1 MANKRRYVR
10 KAGSKGRFKNNELD
24 SPAAKE
30 LFAKGYYKQ
39 NQKRIDSA
47 INKYRSRNNI
57 DPTVS
62 NEKIFTDSIKYSGR
76 NFGSKKLAKE
86 AIDRKIYEL
95 NGGDLDLYDAKHGGR
110 NREDYG
116 FKDLRKLNGRLDGQF
131 HDYKYSGAD
140 FDVEGYY
147 RIAGSDIV
155 IAKIIDRSSG
165 SPYSVWEYM
174 KGTDIGL

>member
-30 LFAKGYYKQ
+30 DFARKYYKQ
-39 NQKRIDSA
+39 NQKRVDSA
-47 INKYRSRNNI
+47 INKYRAANNI

-95 NGGDLDLYDAKHGGR
+95 GGGDLDLYDAKHGGR

-147 RIAGSDIV
+147 KIAGSDVV
-155 IAKIIDRSSG
+155 IAKIIDKSSG

>member
-10 KAGSKGRFKNNELD
+10 KAGAKGRFKNNELD

-30 LFAKGYYKQ
+30 DFARKYYKQ
-39 NQKRIDSA
+39 NQKRVDSA
-47 INKYRSRNNI
+47 INKYRAANNI

-86 AIDRKIYEL
+86 VIDRKIYEFG
-95 NGGDLDLYDAKHGGR
+95 GGDLDLYDAKHGGR

-116 FKDLRKLNGRLDGQF
+116 FKDLRKLNGKLDGKF
-131 HDYKYSGAD
+131 YDYKYTSAN

-147 RIAGSDIV
+147 KITGSDII
-155 IAKIIDRSSG
+155 IAKIIDKSSG
-165 SPYSVWEYM
+165 SPYGVWEYM
-174 KGTDIGL
+174 NGLDIGV

>member
-10 KAGSKGRFKNNELD
+10 KAGAKGRFKNNELD

-30 LFAKGYYKQ
+30 AFAKGFYKQ

-47 INKYRSRNNI
+47 INKYRAANNI

-86 AIDRKIYEL
+86 AIDRKICEL

-116 FKDLRKLNGRLDGQF
+116 FSDLRKLNGKLDGQF
-131 HDYKYSGAD
+131 HDYKYTGAD

-147 RIAGSDIV
+147 RITGSDII

-165 SPYSVWEYM
+165 SQYSVWQYM
-174 KGTDIGL
+174 NGLDIGV

>member
-24 SPAAKE
+24 SPEAKE
-30 LFAKGYYKQ
+30 LFAKKYYKQ
-39 NQKRIDSA
+39 NQKRVDSA
-47 INKYRSRNNI
+47 INKYRDAKNI

-86 AIDRKIYEL
+86 AIDRKLYEFG
-95 NGGDLDLYDAKHGGR
+95 GGDLDVYDAKHGGR
-110 NREDYG
+110 NREDFG

-131 HDYKYSGAD
+131 HDYKYTSAD

-147 RIAGSDIV
+147 RIAGSDII
-155 IAKIIDRSSG
+155 IAKIIDKSSG

-174 KGTDIGL
+174 NGIDIGV

>member
-10 KAGSKGRFKNNELD
+10 KVGAKGRFKNNELD
-24 SPAAKE
+24 SQAAKE
-30 LFAKGYYKQ
+30 LFAKSYY
-39 NQKRIDSA
+39 NQHKKRVDSA
-47 INKYRSRNNI
+47 INKYRSINNI
-57 DPTVS
+57 DPIVS

-147 RIAGSDIV
+147 KIAGSDIV

>member
-30 LFAKGYYKQ
+30 AFAKNYYKQ

-47 INKYRSRNNI
+47 INKYRAANNI
-57 DPTVS
+57 DPTIS

-76 NFGSKKLAKE
+76 NFGSKKLAKK
-86 AIDRKIYEL
+86 AIERKIYEFG
-95 NGGDLDLYDAKHGGR
+95 GGDLDLYDAKHGGR
-110 NREDYG
+110 NSEDYG

-147 RIAGSDIV
+147 RIAGSDII
-155 IAKIIDRSSG
+155 IAKIIDRTDG
-165 SPYSVWEYM
+165 SPYTVWQYM
-174 KGTDIGL
+174 NGLDIGL

>member
-10 KAGSKGRFKNNELD
+10 KTGAKGRFKNNELD

-30 LFAKGYYKQ
+30 TFAQGYYKQ

-47 INKYRSRNNI
+47 ISKYRAKNNI

-147 RIAGSDIV
+147 KITGSDII

-165 SPYSVWEYM
+165 SPYSVWQYM
-174 KGTDIGL
+174 NGLDIGV

>member
-30 LFAKGYYKQ
+30 AFAKSYYNQ
-39 NQKRIDSA
+39 HQKRIDSA

-86 AIDRKIYEL
+86 AIDRKIYEFS
-95 NGGDLDLYDAKHGGR
+95 GGDLDLYDAKHGGR

-116 FKDLRKLNGRLDGQF
+116 FSDLRKLNGKLDGQF
-131 HDYKYSGAD
+131 HDYKYTGAD

-147 RIAGSDIV
+147 RITGSDII
-155 IAKIIDRSSG
+155 IAKIIDKSSG
-165 SPYSVWEYM
+165 SPYGVWEYM
-174 KGTDIGL
+174 NGLDIGV

>member
-10 KAGSKGRFKNNELD
+10 KAGAKGRFKNNELD

-30 LFAKGYYKQ
+30 EFARKYYKQ

-47 INKYRSRNNI
+47 INKYRAANNI

-86 AIDRKIYEL
+86 AIERKIYEFG
-95 NGGDLDLYDAKHGGR
+95 GGDLDLYNAKHGGR

-147 RIAGSDIV
+147 RIAGSDII
-155 IAKIIDRSSG
+155 IAKIIDRTDG
-165 SPYSVWEYM
+165 SPYTVWQYM
-174 KGTDIGL
+174 NGLDIGV

>member
-10 KAGSKGRFKNNELD
+10 KTGAKGRFKNNELD

-30 LFAKGYYKQ
+30 LFAKSYYNKHK
-39 NQKRIDSA
+39 KRVDSA

-57 DPTVS
+57 DPNVS

-95 NGGDLDLYDAKHGGR
+95 GGGDLDLYDAKHGGR

-116 FKDLRKLNGRLDGQF
+116 FSDLRKLNGKLDGQF
-131 HDYKYSGAD
+131 HDYKYTGAD

-147 RIAGSDIV
+147 RITGSDII

-165 SPYSVWEYM
+165 SPYGVWEYM
-174 KGTDIGL
+174 NGLDIGV

>member
-24 SPAAKE
+24 SPAAKS
-30 LFAKGYYKQ
+30 YYSQ
-39 NQKRIDSA
+39 HQKRVDSA
-47 INKYRSRNNI
+47 INKYRSKNNI

-95 NGGDLDLYDAKHGGR
+95 GGGDLDLYDAKHGGR

-116 FKDLRKLNGRLDGQF
+116 FSDLRKLNGKLDGQF
-131 HDYKYSGAD
+131 HDYKYTGAD

-147 RIAGSDIV
+147 KITGSDII
-155 IAKIIDRSSG
+155 IAKIIDKSSG
-165 SPYSVWEYM
+165 SPYGVWEYM
-174 KGTDIGL
+174 NGLDIGV

>member
-30 LFAKGYYKQ
+30 EFAKKYYKQ

-47 INKYRSRNNI
+47 INKYRDRNNI

-86 AIDRKIYEL
+86 AIDRKLYEFG
-95 NGGDLDLYDAKHGGR
+95 GGDLDVYDAKHGGR
-110 NREDYG
+110 NREDFG
-116 FKDLRKLNGRLDGQF
+116 FSDLRKLNGKLDGQF
-131 HDYKYSGAD
+131 HDYKYTGVD

-147 RIAGSDIV
+147 KITGSDII
-155 IAKIIDRSSG
+155 IAKIIDKSSG
-165 SPYSVWEYM
+165 SPYGVWEYM
-174 KGTDIGL
+174 NGLDIGV

>member
-1 MANKRRYVR
+1 MANKKRYVR

-30 LFAKGYYKQ
+30 AFAKSYYNQ
-39 NQKRIDSA
+39 HQKRIDSA

-86 AIDRKIYEL
+86 AIDRKIYEF

-116 FKDLRKLNGRLDGQF
+116 FSDLRKLNGKLDGQF
-131 HDYKYSGAD
+131 HDYKYTGAD
-140 FDVEGYY
+140 FEVEGYY
-147 RIAGSDIV
+147 RITGSDII
-155 IAKIIDRSSG
+155 IAKIIDKSSG
-165 SPYSVWEYM
+165 SPYGVWEYM
-174 KGTDIGL
+174 NGLDIGV

>member
-24 SPAAKE
+24 NPAAKE

-47 INKYRSRNNI
+47 INKYRARNNI

-62 NEKIFTDSIKYSGR
+62 NEKIFTDSIKYSAR

-86 AIDRKIYEL
+86 AIERKIYEFG
-95 NGGDLDLYDAKHGGR
+95 GGDLDLYDAKHGGR

-131 HDYKYSGAD
+131 HDYKYSGVD

-147 RIAGSDIV
+147 KITGSDIV
-155 IAKIIDRSSG
+155 IAKIIDKSSG
-165 SPYSVWEYM
+165 SPYTVWEYM
-174 KGTDIGL
+174 NGLDIGL

>member
-30 LFAKGYYKQ
+30 EFAKKYYNQ
-39 NQKRIDSA
+39 HQKRVDSA
-47 INKYRSRNNI
+47 INKYRSKNNI

-86 AIDRKIYEL
+86 AIDRKIYEFS
-95 NGGDLDLYDAKHGGR
+95 GGDLDLYDAKHGGR

-116 FKDLRKLNGRLDGQF
+116 FSDLRKLNGKLDGQF
-131 HDYKYSGAD
+131 HDYKYTGVD
-140 FDVEGYY
+140 FDVEGFYK
-147 RIAGSDIV
+147 ITGSDII
-155 IAKIIDRSSG
+155 IAKIIDKSSG
-165 SPYSVWEYM
+165 SPYGVWEYM
-174 KGTDIGL
+174 NGLDIGV

>member
-10 KAGSKGRFKNNELD
+10 KTGSKGRFKNNELD

-30 LFAKGYYKQ
+30 AFAKSYYNQ
-39 NQKRIDSA
+39 HQKRVDSA

-76 NFGSKKLAKE
+76 NFRSKKLAKE
-86 AIDRKIYEL
+86 AIDRKIYEFS
-95 NGGDLDLYDAKHGGR
+95 GGDLDLYDAKHGGR

-116 FKDLRKLNGRLDGQF
+116 FSDLRKLNGKLDGQF
-131 HDYKYSGAD
+131 HDYKYTGAD

-147 RIAGSDIV
+147 RITGSDII
-155 IAKIIDRSSG
+155 IAKIIDKSSG
-165 SPYSVWEYM
+165 SPYGVWEYM
-174 KGTDIGL
+174 NGLDIGV

>member
-30 LFAKGYYKQ
+30 LFAKSYY
-39 NQKRIDSA
+39 NQHKKRVDSA

-86 AIDRKIYEL
+86 AIERKIYEF

-110 NREDYG
+110 NRENFG
-116 FKDLRKLNGRLDGQF
+116 FKDLRKLNNRLDGQF

-147 RIAGSDIV
+147 KIAGSDTI
-155 IAKIIDRSSG
+155 IAKIIDKSSG
-165 SPYSVWEYM
+165 SPYSVWEDM
-174 KGTDIGL
+174 KGSDIGL